1 MRKKIIEIGKVY
13 HVPVY
18 YDTDGRSISLRSS
31 LMTTYKN
38 LNVVID
44 DFAIL
49 SEALWFVRHYH
60 YFGPEEEEDKEEDS
74 AFTTSSSTENSA

>member
-1 MRKKIIEIGKVY
+1 MRKKIIDIVKVY
-13 HVPVY
+13 HVPMY
-18 YDTDGRSISLRSS
+18 YDTDDGRSISMRSS
-31 LMTTYKN
+31 LLTTYKN

-60 YFGPEEEEDKEEDS
+60 YLEVEEE
-74 AFTTSSSTENSA
+74 